1 MYTFLV
7 AVDGSQHSRRA
18 VQYAARRA
26 RASSCRIELLH
37 VEAPVMAWEVGA
49 VSSTET
55 VAISRDGESRVLL
68 DAGVREFDHGV
79 IVAKHAVEGD
89 PAKVILEQAAK
100 LKADEIVIGSRGL
113 RPLGAALL
121 GSVAYKVLHDASIPV
136 VVVH

>member
-26 RASSCRIELLH
+26 RASACRVALLH
-37 VEAPVMAWEVGA
+37 VETPVMAWEVGA
-49 VSSTET
+49 VSSTEA
-55 VAISRDGESRVLL
+55 VAICREDESQMLL
-68 DAGVREFDHGV
+68 DADVAEFDRGV
-79 IVAKHAVEGD
+79 EVVKHAVEGD

-100 LKADEIVIGSRGL
+100 LHADEIVIGSRGL

-121 GSVAYKVLHDASIPV
+121 GSVAYKVLHDANVPV